1 MAEEIKFRLP
11 SAIKYAYVDV
21 KGTAEELSRVNFE
34 MLAALYANGLSAF
47 QTAEVEAAKLIVQG
61 APPAPGQTLV
71 GPPSQKHLDALSEV
85 FKDPLPMELAK
96 ATGMD
101 NPVETVKEQLGAT
114 EIASAGAPW
123 EAAPKAAGPKP
134 WENAKPATKSVVEI
148 EGW

>member
-61 APPAPGQTLV
+61 EAPKPLKQPERVAEAMREPYGDTDPMAEDPV
-71 GPPSQKHLDALSEV
+71 SEI
-85 FKDPLPMELAK
+85 
-96 ATGMD
+96 
-101 NPVETVKEQLGAT
+101 KEQLGAT

>member
-61 APPAPGQTLV
+61 GTPAPVEAPRDLGDKPLTTILNEMREE
-71 GPPSQKHLDALSEV
+71 SE
-85 FKDPLPMELAK
+85 AK
-96 ATGMD
+96 EEDVAQQIR
-101 NPVETVKEQLGAT
+101 ESLGAT

-123 EAAPKAAGPKP
+123 EAAPKAAKPKP